1 MGPQIGRLQALLHF
15 GTVEGA
21 AQAHV
26 DGQAVVEHDH
36 VLADHGQLLAQA
48 AQLQMAALRAVQETP
63 GQERALSTLSQAIV
77 QTQDAFAVSAAK
89 SISGIDIL
97 V

>member
-1 MGPQIGRLQALLHF
+1 MDVSSLMNAKMQ
-15 GTVEGA
+15 
-21 AQAHV
+21 
-26 DGQAVVEHDH
+26 
-36 VLADHGQLLAQA
+36 AQA

>member
-1 MGPQIGRLQALLHF
+1 
-15 GTVEGA
+15 
-21 AQAHV
+21 
-26 DGQAVVEHDH
+26 
-36 VLADHGQLLAQA
+36 
-48 AQLQMAALRAVQETP
+48 MAALRAVQETP

-89 SISGIDIL
+89 AISGIDIL

>member
-1 MGPQIGRLQALLHF
+1 MDVSSLMNAKMQ
-15 GTVEGA
+15 
-21 AQAHV
+21 
-26 DGQAVVEHDH
+26 
-36 VLADHGQLLAQA
+36 AQA
-48 AQLQMAALRAVQETP
+48 AQLQMTALRAVQETP

>member
-1 MGPQIGRLQALLHF
+1 MDVSSLMNAKMQ
-15 GTVEGA
+15 
-21 AQAHV
+21 
-26 DGQAVVEHDH
+26 
-36 VLADHGQLLAQA
+36 AQA
-48 AQLQMAALRAVQETP
+48 AHLQMAALRAVQETP

-89 SISGIDIL
+89 AISGIDIR

>member
-1 MGPQIGRLQALLHF
+1 M
-15 GTVEGA
+15 
-21 AQAHV
+21 
-26 DGQAVVEHDH
+26 VVSS
-36 VLADHGQLLAQA
+36 LMNAKMQAQA

>member
-1 MGPQIGRLQALLHF
+1 MDVSSLMNAKMQ
-15 GTVEGA
+15 
-21 AQAHV
+21 
-26 DGQAVVEHDH
+26 
-36 VLADHGQLLAQA
+36 AQA

-77 QTQDAFAVSAAK
+77 QTQDAFTVSAAK
-89 SISGIDIL
+89 AISGIDIL